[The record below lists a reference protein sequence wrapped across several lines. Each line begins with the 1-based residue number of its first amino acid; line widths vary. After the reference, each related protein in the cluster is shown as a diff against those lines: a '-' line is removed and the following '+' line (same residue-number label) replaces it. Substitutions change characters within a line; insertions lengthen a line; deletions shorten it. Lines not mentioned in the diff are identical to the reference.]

1 MIEISMTTEI
11 QNKIESWKW
20 IQGLAFDVLKI
31 LSDEQLGLTVGKNMG
46 TLGEQFRH
54 MIRVRF
60 QYADAIENKRVDN
73 TIEKIDPAVAKS
85 KTKLIELW
93 EKANKK
99 LLAIL
104 ENTHPDE
111 LENMK
116 INWKHWNGDEMNVH
130 DHFNVLMD
138 HETLHE
144 GQIIVYLRTN
154 DIKFPESWKAWGL

>member
-1 MIEISMTTEI
+1 MTKEI

-20 IQGLAFDVLKI
+20 IQGLAFDVLKM

-60 QYADAIENKRVDN
+60 QYAEAIENKKVTDV
-73 TIEKIDPAVAKS
+73 IEKIDPDVAKS
-85 KTKLIELW
+85 KEKIIELW

-99 LLAIL
+99 LLAAF
-104 ENTHPDE
+104 ENANPDE
-111 LENMK
+111 LETTM
-116 INWKHWNGDEMNVH
+116 IDWKHWGVDEMNIH
-130 DHFNVLMD
+130 DHFNALMD

-144 GQIIVYLRTN
+144 GQIIVYLRTH

>member
-1 MIEISMTTEI
+1 MTKEI

-20 IQGLAFDVLKI
+20 IQGLAFDILKM
-31 LSDEQLGLTVGKNMG
+31 LSDEQLSLTVGKNMG

-60 QYADAIENKRVDN
+60 QYAEAIENKKVDS

-85 KTKLIELW
+85 KEKLIKLW

-99 LLAIL
+99 LLAVL
-104 ENTHPDE
+104 ENANPNE
-111 LENMK
+111 LEKTM
-116 INWKHWNGDEMNVH
+116 INWKHWGVDEMNIH
-130 DHFNVLMD
+130 DHFNALMD

-144 GQIIVYLRTN
+144 GQIIVYLRTH

>member
-1 MIEISMTTEI
+1 MNKEI

-20 IQGLAFDVLKI
+20 IQSLALDVLKI

-60 QYADAIENKRVDN
+60 QYAEAVENKKVTDV
-73 TIEKIDPAVAKS
+73 IEKIDPDVAKS
-85 KTKLIELW
+85 KTKLFELW
-93 EKANKK
+93 ERANQK
-99 LLAIL
+99 LLAAL
-104 ENTHPDE
+104 QNSDPNE
-111 LENMK
+111 LERAM
-116 INWKHWNGDEMNVH
+116 IDWKHWGVDEMNIH
-130 DHFNVLMD
+130 DHFNALMD

-144 GQIIVYLRTN
+144 GQIIVYLRSN